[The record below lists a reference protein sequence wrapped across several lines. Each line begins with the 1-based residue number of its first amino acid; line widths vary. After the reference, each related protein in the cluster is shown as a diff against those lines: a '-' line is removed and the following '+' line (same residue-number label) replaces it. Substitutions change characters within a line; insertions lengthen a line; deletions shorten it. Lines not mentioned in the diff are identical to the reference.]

1 MFFSI
6 SIVYSPLWKIEF
18 WQKVK
23 FHGKRLT
30 SQMHWDWHV
39 FIPIWIGLKIGKI
52 RKMMINHG
60 MAWNTFRQSNV
71 AGRSST
77 ELAMGH
83 MGQWFINFI
92 NGRLSIAMFECL
104 MTGRGQV
111 ILHRWKVWP
120 FDKYSPPDHLRRDVA
135 TWGFSNWSRNIQNI
149 LDSH

>member
-1 MFFSI
+1 
-6 SIVYSPLWKIEF
+6 
-18 WQKVK
+18 
-23 FHGKRLT
+23 
-30 SQMHWDWHV
+30 
-39 FIPIWIGLKIGKI
+39 
-52 RKMMINHG
+52 
-60 MAWNTFRQSNV
+60 
-71 AGRSST
+71 
-77 ELAMGH
+77 MGH

-120 FDKYSPPDHLRRDVA
+120 FDKDSPPDHLRRDVA